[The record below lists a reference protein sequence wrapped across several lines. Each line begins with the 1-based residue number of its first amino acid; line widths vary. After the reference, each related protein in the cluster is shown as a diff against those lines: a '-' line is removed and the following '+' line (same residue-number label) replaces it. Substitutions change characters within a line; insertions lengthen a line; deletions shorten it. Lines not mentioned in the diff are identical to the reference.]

1 MDSYASAVG
10 QASDQDDARP
20 AEGSA
25 ETGAVGAPA
34 ATGTTGSGGLP
45 DLPDLPGSPL
55 RPSDLRELGGYELL
69 SRLGE
74 GGMGTVY
81 LGRVQATGRLVAV
94 KVVRP
99 ELADD
104 PEYRARFRREAQVA
118 RRVARFC
125 TAEVLDVAD
134 PPNAAPYLVTEFIAG
149 PTLADAVATHGPLGS
164 ADVERV
170 AVSVA
175 AALTAIHGAGLVHRD
190 LKPSNVLL
198 SPLGPRVIDF
208 GIAWAVDS
216 STITKDRVVGTPTF
230 MAPEQARGA
239 PVSTAADV
247 FAWGGLTVFASTGRP
262 PFGTGSVPALLYRIV
277 TTDVVLDGL
286 DPGLAAIVRDA
297 MCRDPAERPTAE
309 EIFGRMTRLGVRLD
323 STPESP
329 AAPAAPAGRRRR
341 RRNAAVTIIALSLL
355 LVIGAVALAL
365 RSAPGDRATGT
376 GASENLTVPA
386 DLIGLTAD
394 DAEARLRAVGFAH
407 VERVP
412 KPDADAAL
420 GRVIDVNPASGSDI
434 RRSTKVVLTVSASDD
449 DVVIPNVVGRT
460 EANARAALERL
471 GLAVVVH
478 ADTATARPG
487 QVTTVDPTA
496 GTTVAPGSTVTITVA
511 SGGTTGGTTAATVPD
526 VVGQPADRAREIL
539 AGAGF
544 TNVSLTDLLD
554 DRAARDTV
562 LRSEPAAGT
571 AADPSTRVVLTVS
584 SGPGHTTVADVVGRS
599 ETDARSALSSAG
611 LEVTVRVQD
620 GPSSV
625 EPGLV
630 EKVEPAAGTQ
640 LPPRTTVTITVVS
653 AQVSVPDV
661 VGRARAKAEATLR
674 GYGLDVVVQRQ
685 TSERPAGTVLAQAPE
700 AGTVRR
706 GTTVTLTVARSVT
719 GSSSAAPPDSPPPQ
733 TPPPAS

>member
-1 MDSYASAVG
+1 
-10 QASDQDDARP
+10 
-20 AEGSA
+20 
-25 ETGAVGAPA
+25 
-34 ATGTTGSGGLP
+34 
-45 DLPDLPGSPL
+45 
-55 RPSDLRELGGYELL
+55 
-69 SRLGE
+69 
-74 GGMGTVY
+74 MGTVY

-94 KVVRP
+94 KVVRS

-125 TAEVLDVAD
+125 TAEVLAVAD

-149 PTLADAVATHGPLGS
+149 RTLADAVAVHGPLES

-216 STITKDRVVGTPTF
+216 STITKGKVLGTPAF

-262 PFGTGSVPALLYRIV
+262 PFGTGSMPALLYRIV

-297 MCRDPAERPTAE
+297 MRRDPAQRPTAE

-323 STPESP
+323 STPGAPDDQGAGFVAARDAIAAVDATDDDDAAAAATAAADAGTAEVEVLTDLAASGRARAAGP
-329 AAPAAPAGRRRR
+329 AARRSGRRGVL
-341 RRNAAVTIIALSLL
+341 VTIIALSA
-355 LVIGAVALAL
+355 LVVLGAVAVAIRGAL
-365 RSAPGDRATGT
+365 GDGTTSTGT
-376 GASENLTVPA
+376 GTAENLTVPA
-386 DLIGLTAD
+386 GLIGLTAD
-394 DAEARLRAVGFAH
+394 DAQGRLRTVGFVH
-407 VERVP
+407 VERVS
-412 KPDADAAL
+412 KPDADAAA
-420 GRVIDVNPASGSDI
+420 GRVIDVNPAGGSDV
-434 RRSTKVVLTVSASDD
+434 RRSTKVVLTVSAGDD
-449 DVVIPNVVGRT
+449 DVVIPDVVGRT
-460 EANARAALERL
+460 EAAARAALERL
-471 GLAVVVH
+471 GLTVVVG
-478 ADTATARPG
+478 ADVPTARPG
-487 QVTTVDPTA
+487 QVTAVHPTA
-496 GTTVAPGSTVTITVA
+496 GTAVAPGSTVTITVA
-511 SGGTTGGTTAATVPD
+511 AGAAPGGVAGTTTATMPN

-544 TNVSLTDLLD
+544 TDVSSTDILD
-554 DRAARDTV
+554 DHAARDTV
-562 LRSEPAAGT
+562 LRSEPTAGT
-571 AADPSTRVVLTVS
+571 TVDPSTRVVLTVS
-584 SGPGHTTVADVVGRS
+584 GGPGHTTVADVVGRS
-599 ETDARSALSSAG
+599 EADARSALTTAG
-611 LEVTVRVQD
+611 LDVTVRVQD
-620 GPSSV
+620 GPSSIG
-625 EPGLV
+625 PGLV

-653 AQVSVPDV
+653 GEISVPDV
-661 VGRARAKAEATLR
+661 VGRARAQAEATLS

-685 TSERPAGTVLAQAPE
+685 ASERPTGTVLAQAPE

-706 GTTVTLTVARSVT
+706 GTTVTLTVASPVT
-719 GSSSAAPPDSPPPQ
+719 GSSTPPPQ
-733 TPPPAS
+733 TPPPASS